1 MECDALC
8 LRHVEEH
15 RRASASN
22 ATSDDFRASDI
33 HDSINGPE
41 PSLQWYQVGA
51 IPVARPHEINVG
63 TKRFDCVHDTLGSV
77 VGVQAGLAA
86 DVSAAVDNRAVED
99 AALDNANM
107 AATVA
112 WKRGSYGEA
121 PRQRG
126 RAAVVNSVVDCFRC
140 RGMSV
145 LKWGTETV

>member
-99 AALDNANM
+99 AAQTWPRPWPGSAARTARRLGNA
-107 AATVA
+107 AALP
-112 WKRGSYGEA
+112 W
-121 PRQRG
+121 
-126 RAAVVNSVVDCFRC
+126 
-140 RGMSV
+140 
-145 LKWGTETV
+145 